1 MERREDD
8 DAAAPDTP
16 HEPSA
21 SDGAPSTGTA
31 DDADADAPEEDADVA
46 AEDADAAAEDAE
58 AETGAEVAAED
69 PPSPADESSASSVE
83 RVLTA
88 AGRVE
93 LWQALAVIVVLA
105 ALARLAFLDARTA
118 HWDEARV
125 AHWVVHYNEFGHF
138 AYRPIVHGPLVQHV
152 DQVLVSAL
160 GATDFAIRLP
170 VAVVGTALPATAY
183 LFREHLDRD
192 EVVAMALF
200 LAANS
205 VLLYY
210 SRFMRSDI
218 LVATF
223 MFAGL
228 GVLVRYYDTRRV
240 RYLYAFGAL
249 AALGFASKE
258 NAVIYVLTWV
268 GAAALLVDAGLHRPH
283 TYRTGLDRVRN
294 SRVGRLGHL
303 LVGLLLVPLDGTR
316 ALRSR
321 LRRPRESARRYLRF
335 AAHLVGAALVFL
347 AVVVFLFAPRGD
359 GLAGIYLTEVPPG
372 QQTVA
377 MGLWEALSRPL
388 AFPGY
393 ALDVLSYAGWEYVSW
408 FGRGTASGDGS
419 LLETYITFF
428 GQYLEVLLLNATAV
442 GGFAL
447 AGFLYERY
455 ASARPRNLVMLAGYA
470 GLASI
475 VGYPLGTDIF
485 GAWIV
490 VHTVVPL
497 SIPAAVGVARVY
509 RLGRAAAPRG
519 DPVSAALFAG
529 PALVLGYGVARLLAA
544 GIPVT
549 PANPVLDATWLH
561 VGAVAALLV
570 AAGLVVRGGRF
581 YADNDTVM
589 TGAVAGLL
597 LLAALQVGAVG
608 AGSVYQDDTARENVL
623 VQYAQPADDLEPV
636 ADRLATVA
644 AENGDGPDLVVY
656 SEAEENSF
664 VREAGDDLYPL
675 AFRPICTNWPETLPL
690 NWYMVSTEATVT
702 CERRQPGVVNPT
714 PTAELLTGEDG
725 PPPMILAKE
734 GQLDD
739 LDDDFAA
746 QYERSVYRIRTY
758 GSEVTVL
765 VHEDWQ
771 G

>member
-8 DAAAPDTP
+8 DAAAPETPSEAPTPEGRASADT
-16 HEPSA
+16 SA
-21 SDGAPSTGTA
+21 DEAPSE
-31 DDADADAPEEDADVA
+31 DAP
-46 AEDADAAAEDAE
+46 
-58 AETGAEVAAED
+58 T
-69 PPSPADESSASSVE
+69 DESAPALG

-88 AGRVE
+88 AGRVK
-93 LWQALAVIVVLA
+93 LWQVLAVVVVLA
-105 ALARLAFLDARTA
+105 VLARLVFLGARTA

-170 VAVVGTALPATAY
+170 VALVGAALPTTAY

-210 SRFMRSDI
+210 SRFMRSDV

-240 RYLYAFGAL
+240 RYLYAFGVL

-258 NAVIYVLTWV
+258 NAVIYVLTWA
-268 GAAALLVDAGLHRPH
+268 GAAALLLDVGLHRPQ
-283 TYRTGLDRVRN
+283 TYRTGLERVRN

-303 LVGLLLVPLDGTR
+303 IVGLLLVPLDGTS

-321 LRRPRESARRYLRF
+321 LRTPRASARRYLRA
-335 AAHLVGAALVFL
+335 AAHFAGAALVFV

-359 GLAGIYLTEVPPG
+359 GLAGIYLGEVPPN
-372 QQTVA
+372 QAIVA
-377 MGLWEALSRPL
+377 TGLWEAVARPL

-393 ALDVLSYAGWEYVSW
+393 AVDVLSYAGWEYVSW
-408 FGRGTASGDGS
+408 FGRGAASGDGS
-419 LLETYITFF
+419 LLDTYVSFF

-442 GGFAL
+442 GCFAL
-447 AGFLYERY
+447 FGFLYERY
-455 ASARPRNLVMLAGYA
+455 ASPRSRNLVMLAGYA

-490 VHTVVPL
+490 VHTIVPL

-509 RLGRAAAPRG
+509 RWGRATAPRS
-519 DPVSAALFAG
+519 DAVSAALFAG
-529 PALVLGYGVARLLAA
+529 PALLLSYAVVRVLAL
-544 GIPVT
+544 
-549 PANPVLDATWLH
+549 TWLH
-561 VGAVAALLV
+561 VGVLTALLV
-570 AAGLVVRGGRF
+570 STALVARGGRF
-581 YADNDTVM
+581 DADSDTVV
-589 TGAVAGLL
+589 TGVVAGLL
-597 LLAALQVGAVG
+597 LLTTLQVGAVA
-608 AGSVYQDDTARENVL
+608 AGSVYQEPAERENVL
-623 VQYAQPADDLEPV
+623 VQYAQPADDLDPV
-636 ADRLATVA
+636 ADRLAAVA
-644 AENGDGPDLVVY
+644 AENDGGPDMVVY
-656 SEAEENSF
+656 SESEENSL
-664 VREAGDDLYPL
+664 VRQTGADQYPL
-675 AFRPICTNWPETLPL
+675 SFRPVCTNWPETLPL
-690 NWYMVSTEATVT
+690 NWYMVSANATVT
-702 CERRQPGVVNPT
+702 CERQQSGVVNPT
-714 PTAELLTGEDG
+714 PTADLLTGEDG
-725 PPPMILAKE
+725 PPPLVLAKE
-734 GQLDD
+734 GQLED
-739 LDDDFAA
+739 LDADFAA
-746 QYERSVYRIRTY
+746 QYNRSVYGIRSF

>member
-8 DAAAPDTP
+8 DAAAPETP
-16 HEPSA
+16 SE
-21 SDGAPSTGTA
+21 AP
-31 DDADADAPEEDADVA
+31 APEERPSAGTA
-46 AEDADAAAEDAE
+46 GEETPSEDA
-58 AETGAEVAAED
+58 
-69 PPSPADESSASSVE
+69 PADESAPAPG

-88 AGRVE
+88 ASRVK
-93 LWQALAVIVVLA
+93 LWQVLAVVVVLA
-105 ALARLAFLDARTA
+105 VLARLAFLGARTA

-125 AHWVVHYNEFGHF
+125 AHWVVHYDEFGHF
-138 AYRPIVHGPLVQHV
+138 AYRPIIHGPLVQHV
-152 DQVLVSAL
+152 DQVLVSVL
-160 GATDFAIRLP
+160 GATDFIIRLP
-170 VAVVGTALPATAY
+170 VALIGAALPATAY

-205 VLLYY
+205 VMLYY

-228 GVLVRYYDTRRV
+228 GMLVRYYDTRRV

-258 NAVIYVLTWV
+258 NAVIYVLTWA
-268 GAAALLVDAGLHRPH
+268 GAAALLLDVGLHRPH
-283 TYRTGLDRVRN
+283 TYRTGLERVRN

-303 LVGLLLVPLDGTR
+303 IVGLLLVPLDGTS

-321 LRRPRESARRYLRF
+321 LRTPRASARRYLRT
-335 AAHLVGAALVFL
+335 AAHFAGAALVFL

-359 GLAGIYLTEVPPG
+359 GLAGIYLGEVPPG
-372 QQTVA
+372 QVTVGT
-377 MGLWEALSRPL
+377 GLWEALGRPL

-393 ALDVLSYAGWEYVSW
+393 AVDVLSYAGWEYVTW
-408 FGRGTASGDGS
+408 FGRGAAASSDS
-419 LLETYITFF
+419 FLDTFVSFF

-442 GGFAL
+442 GVFAL
-447 AGFLYERY
+447 FGFLYERY
-455 ASARPRNLVMLAGYA
+455 ASPRSRNIVMLAGYA

-475 VGYPLGTDIF
+475 VGYPLGTDVF

-497 SIPAAVGVARVY
+497 SVPAAVGVARVY
-509 RLGRAAAPRG
+509 RWGRAAAHRG

-529 PALVLGYGVARLLAA
+529 PALVLAYGVARLLAA
-544 GIPVT
+544 GIPIS

-561 VGAVAALLV
+561 VGALAVLLV
-570 AAGLVVRGGRF
+570 SAGLVARGGRF
-581 YADNDTVM
+581 YADRDTVV
-589 TGAVAGLL
+589 TGVVAGLL
-597 LLAALQVGAVG
+597 LLTTLQAGAVG
-608 AGSVYQDDTARENVL
+608 LGSVYGEPTERENVL
-623 VQYAQPADDLEPV
+623 VQYAQPADDLGPV
-636 ADRLATVA
+636 VDRLAAVA
-644 AENGDGPDLVVY
+644 AGNGDGPDLVVY
-656 SEAEENSF
+656 SEAAENSF
-664 VREAGDDLYPL
+664 VREAGEDRYPL

-690 NWYMVSTEATVT
+690 NWYTVSAEATVT
-702 CERRQPGVVNPT
+702 CETQQPDVVNPT

-725 PPPMILAKE
+725 PPPMVLAKE

-739 LDDDFAA
+739 LDADFAA
-746 QYERSVYRIRTY
+746 QYERSVYRIRAY

>member
-8 DAAAPDTP
+8 DAAAPETPSEAPTPEGRASADT
-16 HEPSA
+16 SA
-21 SDGAPSTGTA
+21 DEAPSE
-31 DDADADAPEEDADVA
+31 DAP
-46 AEDADAAAEDAE
+46 
-58 AETGAEVAAED
+58 T
-69 PPSPADESSASSVE
+69 DESAPALG

-88 AGRVE
+88 AGRVK
-93 LWQALAVIVVLA
+93 LWQVLAVVVVLA
-105 ALARLAFLDARTA
+105 VLARLVFLGARTA

-138 AYRPIVHGPLVQHV
+138 AYRPIVHGPLIQHV

-170 VAVVGTALPATAY
+170 VALVGAALPATAY

-205 VLLYY
+205 VVLYY

-228 GVLVRYYDTRRV
+228 GMLVRHYDTRRV

-268 GAAALLVDAGLHRPH
+268 GAAALLLDVGLHRPH
-283 TYRTGLDRVRN
+283 TYRTGLERARN
-294 SRVGRLGHL
+294 SRLGRLGHL
-303 LVGLLLVPLDGTR
+303 LVGLLLVPLDGPS

-321 LRRPRESARRYLRF
+321 LRAPRESARRYLRF
-335 AAHLVGAALVFL
+335 AAHLVGALLVFV

-372 QQTVA
+372 QQTAA
-377 MGLWEALSRPL
+377 MGLWEAVARPL
-388 AFPGY
+388 ALPGY
-393 ALDVLSYAGWEYVSW
+393 VLDVLSYAGWEYVSW
-408 FGRGTASGDGS
+408 FGRGTASAEES
-419 LLETYITFF
+419 VIETFVTFL

-447 AGFLYERY
+447 FGFLHERY
-455 ASARPRNLVMLAGYA
+455 ASARSRNLVMLAGYA

-497 SIPAAVGVARVY
+497 SVPAAVGVARVY
-509 RLGRAAAPRG
+509 RWGRAAAPRG

-544 GIPVT
+544 GIPVA
-549 PANPVLDATWLH
+549 PANPVFDVTWLH
-561 VGAVAALLV
+561 VGAVAVLLV
-570 AAGLVVRGGRF
+570 AAGLVARGGRF
-581 YADNDTVM
+581 YADNDTVL

-597 LLAALQVGAVG
+597 LLTTLQVGAVG
-608 AGSVYQDDTARENVL
+608 VGSVYQEPTERENVL
-623 VQYAQPADDLEPV
+623 VQYAQPADDLDPV
-636 ADRLATVA
+636 VDRLAAVA
-644 AENGDGPDLVVY
+644 AGNGDGPDLVVY
-656 SEAEENSF
+656 SEAAENSF
-664 VREAGDDLYPL
+664 VREAGEDRYPL

-690 NWYMVSTEATVT
+690 NWYTVSAEATVT
-702 CERRQPGVVNPT
+702 CERQQPDVVNPT
-714 PTAELLTGEDG
+714 PTADLLTGEDG
-725 PPPMILAKE
+725 PPPMVLAKE

-739 LDDDFAA
+739 LDAAFAA
-746 QYERSVYRIRTY
+746 QYERSVYRIRAY

>member
-1 MERREDD
+1 MERRKD
-8 DAAAPDTP
+8 DAPAPDAP
-16 HEPSA
+16 A
-21 SDGAPSTGTA
+21 SDGDPSADTA
-31 DDADADAPEEDADVA
+31 GEETPSADA
-46 AEDADAAAEDAE
+46 
-58 AETGAEVAAED
+58 
-69 PPSPADESSASSVE
+69 PADESAPALG

-88 AGRVE
+88 ASRVK
-93 LWQALAVIVVLA
+93 LWQVLAAVVVLA
-105 ALARLAFLDARTA
+105 VLARLVFLGARTA

-125 AHWVVHYNEFGHF
+125 AHWVVHYDEFGHF

-152 DQVLVSAL
+152 DQVLVSVL

-170 VAVVGTALPATAY
+170 VALVGAALPATAY

-205 VLLYY
+205 VVLYY

-258 NAVIYVLTWV
+258 NAVIYVLTWA
-268 GAAALLVDAGLHRPH
+268 GAAALLLDVGLHRPH
-283 TYRTGLDRVRN
+283 TYRTGLERVRN

-303 LVGLLLVPLDGTR
+303 IVGLLLVPLDGTS

-321 LRRPRESARRYLRF
+321 LRTPRASARRYLRT
-335 AAHLVGAALVFL
+335 AAHFAGAALVFL

-359 GLAGIYLTEVPPG
+359 GLAGIYLGEVPPG
-372 QQTVA
+372 QVTVGT
-377 MGLWEALSRPL
+377 GLWEALGRPL

-393 ALDVLSYAGWEYVSW
+393 AVDVLSYAGWEYVSW
-408 FGRGTASGDGS
+408 FGRGAAAGS
-419 LLETYITFF
+419 DSFLDTFVSF
-428 GQYLEVLLLNATAV
+428 LGQYLEVLLLNATAV
-442 GGFAL
+442 GVFAL
-447 AGFLYERY
+447 FGFLYERY
-455 ASARPRNLVMLAGYA
+455 ASPRSRNIVMLAGYA

-475 VGYPLGTDIF
+475 VGYPLGTDVF

-509 RLGRAAAPRG
+509 RWGRAAAPRG

-529 PALVLGYGVARLLAA
+529 PALVLAYGVARLLAA
-544 GIPVT
+544 GIPIS

-561 VGAVAALLV
+561 VGALAVLLV
-570 AAGLVVRGGRF
+570 SAGLVARGGRF
-581 YADNDTVM
+581 HADRDTVV
-589 TGAVAGLL
+589 TGVVAGLL
-597 LLAALQVGAVG
+597 LLTTLQAGAVG
-608 AGSVYQDDTARENVL
+608 LGSVYGEPTERENVL
-623 VQYAQPADDLEPV
+623 VQYAQPADDLDPV
-636 ADRLATVA
+636 VDRLAAVA
-644 AENGDGPDLVVY
+644 AGNGDGPDLVVY
-656 SEAEENSF
+656 SEAAENSF
-664 VREAGDDLYPL
+664 VREAGEDRYPL

-690 NWYMVSTEATVT
+690 NWYTVSAEATVT
-702 CERRQPGVVNPT
+702 CETQQPDVVNPT
-714 PTAELLTGEDG
+714 PTADLLTGEDG
-725 PPPMILAKE
+725 PPPMVLAKE

-739 LDDDFAA
+739 LDAAFAA
-746 QYERSVYRIRTY
+746 QYERSVYRIRAY

>member
-8 DAAAPDTP
+8 DAAAPETPSEAPTPEGRASADT
-16 HEPSA
+16 SA
-21 SDGAPSTGTA
+21 DEAPSE
-31 DDADADAPEEDADVA
+31 APP
-46 AEDADAAAEDAE
+46 
-58 AETGAEVAAED
+58 G
-69 PPSPADESSASSVE
+69 DESAHVLE

-88 AGRVE
+88 AGRVK
-93 LWQALAVIVVLA
+93 LWQALAVVVVFA
-105 ALARLAFLDARTA
+105 ALARLAVLDARTA

-125 AHWVVHYNEFGHF
+125 AHWVVHYDEFGHF

-152 DQVLVSAL
+152 DQVLVSVL

-170 VAVVGTALPATAY
+170 VALVGAALPATAY

-228 GVLVRYYDTRRV
+228 GMLVRHYDTRRV

-268 GAAALLVDAGLHRPH
+268 GAAALLLDVGLHRPH
-283 TYRTGLDRVRN
+283 TYRTGLERARN
-294 SRVGRLGHL
+294 SRLGRLGHL
-303 LVGLLLVPLDGTR
+303 LVGLLLVPLDGPS

-321 LRRPRESARRYLRF
+321 LRAPRESARRYLRF
-335 AAHLVGAALVFL
+335 AAHLVGALLVFV

-372 QQTVA
+372 QQTAA
-377 MGLWEALSRPL
+377 MGLWEAVARPL
-388 AFPGY
+388 ALPGY
-393 ALDVLSYAGWEYVSW
+393 VLDVLSYAGWEYVSW
-408 FGRGTASGDGS
+408 FGRGTASAEES
-419 LLETYITFF
+419 VIETFVTFL

-447 AGFLYERY
+447 FGFLHERY
-455 ASARPRNLVMLAGYA
+455 ASARSRNLVMLAGYA

-497 SIPAAVGVARVY
+497 SVPAAVGVARVY
-509 RLGRAAAPRG
+509 RWGRAAAPRG

-544 GIPVT
+544 GIPVA
-549 PANPVLDATWLH
+549 PANPVFDVTWLH
-561 VGAVAALLV
+561 VGAVAVLLV
-570 AAGLVVRGGRF
+570 AAGLVARGGRF
-581 YADNDTVM
+581 YADNDTVL

-597 LLAALQVGAVG
+597 LLTTLQVGAVG
-608 AGSVYQDDTARENVL
+608 VGSVYQEPTERENVL
-623 VQYAQPADDLEPV
+623 VQYAQPADDLDPV
-636 ADRLATVA
+636 VDRLAAVA
-644 AENGDGPDLVVY
+644 AGNGDGPDLVVY
-656 SEAEENSF
+656 SEAAENSF
-664 VREAGDDLYPL
+664 VREAGEDRYPL

-690 NWYMVSTEATVT
+690 NWYTVSAEATVT
-702 CERRQPGVVNPT
+702 CERQQPDVVNPT
-714 PTAELLTGEDG
+714 PTADLLTGEDG
-725 PPPMILAKE
+725 PPPMVLAKE

-739 LDDDFAA
+739 LDAAFAA
-746 QYERSVYRIRTY
+746 QYERSVYRIRAY

>member
-1 MERREDD
+1 MERRKD
-8 DAAAPDTP
+8 DAPAPDAP
-16 HEPSA
+16 A
-21 SDGAPSTGTA
+21 SDGDPSTDTA
-31 DDADADAPEEDADVA
+31 GDETPSGDVPA
-46 AEDADAAAEDAE
+46 AESA
-58 AETGAEVAAED
+58 
-69 PPSPADESSASSVE
+69 PALG
-83 RVLTA
+83 RVLAA
-88 AGRVE
+88 AGRVK
-93 LWQALAVIVVLA
+93 LWQVIVVVVVLA
-105 ALARLAFLDARTA
+105 ALARLVFLGARTA

-125 AHWVVHYNEFGHF
+125 AHWVVHYDEFGHF

-170 VAVVGTALPATAY
+170 VALVGAALPATAY

-205 VLLYY
+205 VVLYY

-268 GAAALLVDAGLHRPH
+268 GAAALLLDVGLHRPH
-283 TYRTGLDRVRN
+283 TYRTGLERVRN

-303 LVGLLLVPLDGTR
+303 IVGLLLVPLDGTS

-321 LRRPRESARRYLRF
+321 LRTPRASARRYLRT
-335 AAHLVGAALVFL
+335 AAHFAGAALVFV

-359 GLAGIYLTEVPPG
+359 GLAGIYLGEVPPG
-372 QQTVA
+372 QVTVGT
-377 MGLWEALSRPL
+377 GLWEALGRPL

-393 ALDVLSYAGWEYVSW
+393 AVDVLSYAGWEYVSW
-408 FGRGTASGDGS
+408 FGRGAAAGSDSFLDTFAS
-419 LLETYITFF
+419 FF
-428 GQYLEVLLLNATAV
+428 GQYLEVILLNATAV
-442 GGFAL
+442 GVFAL
-447 AGFLYERY
+447 FGFLYERY
-455 ASARPRNLVMLAGYA
+455 ASPRSRNIVMLAGYA

-475 VGYPLGTDIF
+475 VGYPLGTDVF

-509 RLGRAAAPRG
+509 RWGRAAAPRG

-529 PALVLGYGVARLLAA
+529 PALVFAYGVVRLFAA
-544 GIPVT
+544 GIPVP

-561 VGAVAALLV
+561 VGALAVLLV
-570 AAGLVVRGGRF
+570 SAGLVVRGGRF
-581 YADNDTVM
+581 YADRDTVV
-589 TGAVAGLL
+589 TGVVTGLL
-597 LLAALQVGAVG
+597 LLTTLQVGAVG
-608 AGSVYQDDTARENVL
+608 LGSVYGEPTERENVL

-636 ADRLATVA
+636 ADRLAAVA
-644 AENGDGPDLVVY
+644 AGNGDGPDMVVY
-656 SEAEENSF
+656 SEAAENSF
-664 VREAGDDLYPL
+664 VREAGEDRYPL

-690 NWYMVSTEATVT
+690 NWYMVSAEATVT
-702 CERRQPGVVNPT
+702 CETQQPDVVNPT

-725 PPPMILAKE
+725 PPPMVLAKE

-739 LDDDFAA
+739 LDADFAA
-746 QYERSVYRIRTY
+746 QYERSVYRIRAY

-771 G
+771 E